1 MIYRYL
7 CRFNDLFGL
16 LVFGVYLA
24 AFMLAFVMVFL
35 FPPGAL
41 LLVMLGLAGFVLVWV
56 VMMITRGLERSMA
69 RTRIQKG
76 LCPTCE
82 GDLVTSPA
90 PEPTSLGDPET
101 ILTCARC
108 SMNFE
113 ENGTRFN
120 PLSVEDEEADNLLEG
135 PAV

>member
-1 MIYRYL
+1 MIYRLL

-24 AFMLAFVMVFL
+24 AFMLAFVLVFL

-41 LLVMLGLAGFVLVWV
+41 LLVLLGLTGFVLVWA
-56 VMMITRGLERSMA
+56 VMMVSRGLERSLA
-69 RTRIQKG
+69 RASIRKG

-82 GDLVTSPA
+82 GELVSTPA

-101 ILTCARC
+101 IFTCSVCA
-108 SMNFE
+108 MNLE
-113 ENGTRFN
+113 ENGIRFG
-120 PLSVEDEEADNLLEG
+120 PLSPEDEEADNLLEG
-135 PAV
+135 PVV